1 MNRKLLLSILIMCLT
16 GCGMRSD
23 YELCESLHSEESCE
37 DAGCTMVVQ
46 ARVGKIDRSGQMCTL
61 EPKTLCFKPLRM
73 NVPPQSNAITLLL
86 REDNDYE
93 SSSRLYEAMEL
104 NSNLGTIRGWESCHD
119 SAIESCSDCPY

>member
-1 MNRKLLLSILIMCLT
+1 MNKKFLLSVFLMCLT

-37 DAGCTMVVQ
+37 DAGCTKIVQ

-73 NVPPQSNAITLLL
+73 HSPPQGNAITELV
-86 REDNDYE
+86 REGNDYQ
-93 SSSRLYEAMEL
+93 SSSQLYEIIEL
-104 NSNLGTIRGWESCHD
+104 NSNIGTIRGWESCHH
-119 SAIESCSDCPY
+119 SAIESCGDCPY